1 MKRVGIITLTVLAW
15 AGSALGAGS
24 FIVDPSA
31 SVEFA
36 PSITTS
42 TNNSIPLINIV
53 APTAA
58 GISHNK
64 FQKFDVGTEGVIH
77 NNSLTGA
84 QTSILDQGTLSAN
97 PNFSTRSATTI
108 IDEITS
114 ANASTLEGAIEVYGD
129 SAGVII
135 ANPNGISCNGC
146 SFINAPNSA
155 LTTGAVSYGDTG
167 QISIDT
173 SGNDSSISVGEGGL
187 NAAGYGSTTVGSR
200 NQNLS
205 LIARKILL
213 EGTSDSKIWN
223 TERVDLISGSVEYDF
238 STGSKTGNNPL
249 SSVTEKTPSGATTGA
264 QIDASLVS
272 EVNAGKINIVATE
285 NGLGVNLGGTLQAT
299 ASDVVIRAD
308 GYLHVETGGHVNSER
323 DILITTSDS
332 AKTLIESDQST
343 YKDYRGLFA
352 GRDVIVSADNDFA
365 NYNATVMARRTVSV
379 SSAGNLSNNA
389 DVAGAAISLVATG
402 QVSNSGSIN
411 TTYQSASFTPASGE
425 TSKEKVAVGLANAI
439 GKIDGASTTVSGNEI
454 IVTLDAGL
462 SSSFEFDVAT
472 TESDGTSS
480 DGQIV
485 SISGSGS
492 TRYVKIYGSAE
503 ASDIFD
509 FRVYGDAAITS
520 TGDVVSNSG
529 TVRGYGDLT
538 VVQASTNLPGGTT
551 TIRGSYTVDSDLKS
565 SGDIATWSSFVP
577 NRLKYT
583 GSYAAGSS
591 STGSYYQP
599 STVSVSTAALSATY
613 VNTELAEKV
622 VDKDAII
629 FASDPFVAA
638 QTAATSALVST
649 ASSFVAED
657 REKEMASIALAEES
671 ANAEQELA
679 LIETTA
685 DLPIIS
691 VQQPVGTIQLGSVE
705 QSGGLVGQTTFASN
719 PELISISD
727 TGVVEVVEATD
738 EASDESN
745 DSEGSAVEDE

>member
-1 MKRVGIITLTVLAW
+1 MKKFGFIIFTSVVW
-15 AGSALGAGS
+15 VGSAQAAGS

-249 SSVTEKTPSGATTGA
+249 SSVTEKTPTGATTGA

-332 AKTLIESDQST
+332 AKTLIESDQVT
-343 YKDYRGLFA
+343 YTDYRGLAA
-352 GRDVIVSADNDFA
+352 GRDVIISSDNDFT
-365 NYNATVMARRTVSV
+365 NSGGTVIAKRFVSIT
-379 SSAGNLSNNA
+379 SAGTLLNTA
-389 DVAGAAISLVATG
+389 DIGGSSLALTASG
-402 QVSNSGSIN
+402 ELKSTKYINSS
-411 TTYQSASFTPASGE
+411 YQSASFTPASGE

-462 SSSFEFDVAT
+462 SSSFGFDVAT
-472 TESDGTSS
+472 TESDGSSS

-492 TRYVKIYGSAE
+492 TRYVKIYGEAE
-503 ASDIFD
+503 ASDFFD
-509 FRVYGDAAITS
+509 FRVYGNMTLSS
-520 TGDVVSNSG
+520 TADKVINTNLMRS
-529 TVRGYGDLT
+529 YGDLT
-538 VVQASTNLPGGTT
+538 VTQASVNFPGGTT
-551 TIRGSYTVDSDLKS
+551 TVRGSYTVDSDLKS
-565 SGDIATWSSFVP
+565 SGDSATWSSFVP

-622 VDKDAII
+622 VAKDAII

-638 QTAATSALVST
+638 QTAATSALVTT
-649 ASSFVAED
+649 ASSFVVED

-671 ANAEQELA
+671 VNAEQELA
-679 LIETTA
+679 LIETTG
-685 DLPIIS
+685 DVPIIS

-719 PELISISD
+719 AELISISD

-745 DSEGSAVEDE
+745 DTEGSAVEDE

>member
-249 SSVTEKTPSGATTGA
+249 SSVSEKTPTGATTGA

-285 NGLGVNLGGTLQAT
+285 NGLGSTLGACC
-299 ASDVVIRAD
+299 
-308 GYLHVETGGHVNSER
+308 
-323 DILITTSDS
+323 
-332 AKTLIESDQST
+332 
-343 YKDYRGLFA
+343 
-352 GRDVIVSADNDFA
+352 
-365 NYNATVMARRTVSV
+365 RRRR
-379 SSAGNLSNNA
+379 
-389 DVAGAAISLVATG
+389 
-402 QVSNSGSIN
+402 QM
-411 TTYQSASFTPASGE
+411 
-425 TSKEKVAVGLANAI
+425 
-439 GKIDGASTTVSGNEI
+439 
-454 IVTLDAGL
+454 
-462 SSSFEFDVAT
+462 SSF
-472 TESDGTSS
+472 GP
-480 DGQIV
+480 
-485 SISGSGS
+485 
-492 TRYVKIYGSAE
+492 
-503 ASDIFD
+503 
-509 FRVYGDAAITS
+509 
-520 TGDVVSNSG
+520 
-529 TVRGYGDLT
+529 TVTCMSR
-538 VVQASTNLPGGTT
+538 QAVT
-551 TIRGSYTVDSDLKS
+551 
-565 SGDIATWSSFVP
+565 
-577 NRLKYT
+577 
-583 GSYAAGSS
+583 
-591 STGSYYQP
+591 
-599 STVSVSTAALSATY
+599 
-613 VNTELAEKV
+613 
-622 VDKDAII
+622 
-629 FASDPFVAA
+629 
-638 QTAATSALVST
+638 ST
-649 ASSFVAED
+649 AS
-657 REKEMASIALAEES
+657 
-671 ANAEQELA
+671 
-679 LIETTA
+679 
-685 DLPIIS
+685 
-691 VQQPVGTIQLGSVE
+691 GTY
-705 QSGGLVGQTTFASN
+705 
-719 PELISISD
+719 
-727 TGVVEVVEATD
+727 
-738 EASDESN
+738 
-745 DSEGSAVEDE
+745 

>member
-1 MKRVGIITLTVLAW
+1 MGMLRLMLALIAW
-15 AGSALGAGS
+15 STQVQAAGS

-31 SVEFA
+31 SVEFR
-36 PSITTS
+36 PSITVS
-42 TNNSIPLINIV
+42 KNAGIPLINITK
-53 APTAA
+53 PTVG

-64 FQKFDVGTEGVIH
+64 FQRFDVGSEGVIQ
-77 NNSLTGA
+77 NNSSTGLE
-84 QTSILDQGTLSAN
+84 TSVLDGGTLWAN
-97 PNFSTRSATTI
+97 PNFSGASATTI
-108 IDEITS
+108 ITEVTS
-114 ANASTLEGAIEVYGD
+114 TNTSTLEGAIEVYGD
-129 SAGVII
+129 FASVII

-146 SFINAPNSA
+146 SLINAPNSA
-155 LTTGAVSYGDTG
+155 LTTGAVTYTNYGAIT
-167 QISIDT
+167 IDT
-173 SGNDSSISVGEGGL
+173 SGNDSSISIGEGGL
-187 NAAGYGSTTVGSR
+187 NAAGYGSTQVGAK
-200 NQNLS
+200 NPNVS

-213 EGTSDSKIWN
+213 EGASEAKLWN
-223 TERVDLISGSVEYDF
+223 AERFDLISGSVDYDF

-249 SSVTEKTPSGATTGA
+249 SSVTEKTPSSATTGA

-272 EVNAGKINIVATE
+272 EVTAGKINIVATE

-299 ASDVVIRAD
+299 VSDVTIRAD

-323 DILITTSDS
+323 DILITTSDA
-332 AKTLIESDQST
+332 AKTLIESDQVT
-343 YKDYRGLFA
+343 YTDYRGLFA
-352 GRDVIVSADNDFA
+352 GRDVIVSADNDFT

-389 DVAGAAISLVATG
+389 DVAGAVISFVATG

-462 SSSFEFDVAT
+462 SSGFGFDVAT
-472 TESDGTSS
+472 TESDGNQS
-480 DGQIV
+480 DGQVV

-492 TRYVKIYGSAE
+492 TRYVKIFGSAE
-503 ASDIFD
+503 ASDVFD

-520 TGDVVSNSG
+520 TGAVVSNSG

-538 VVQASTNLPGGTT
+538 VIQASTNFPGGTT
-551 TIRGSYTVDSDLKS
+551 TVRGSYTVDSDLKS
-565 SGDIATWSSFVP
+565 SGDSATWSSFVP

-638 QTAATSALVST
+638 QTAATSALVTT
-649 ASSFVAED
+649 ASSFVVED
-657 REKEMASIALAEES
+657 REKEMASIALVEES
-671 ANAEQELA
+671 VNTEQELA
-679 LIETTA
+679 LIETTP

-705 QSGGLVGQTTFASN
+705 QSGGLVGQTTFASDA
-719 PELISISD
+719 ELISISD
-727 TGVVEVVEATD
+727 TGVVEVIEAAD

-745 DSEGSAVEDE
+745 DSEGSSVEDE

>member
-1 MKRVGIITLTVLAW
+1 MKKFGFIIFTSVVW
-15 AGSALGAGS
+15 VGSAQAADS
-24 FIVDPSA
+24 FIVDPTA

-173 SGNDSSISVGEGGL
+173 SGNDSSISIGEGGL

-200 NQNLS
+200 NQNLNH
-205 LIARKILL
+205 IARKILL

-238 STGSKTGNNPL
+238 SNGSKRGDSPL
-249 SSVTEKTPSGATTGA
+249 SYVTNKTPNSATTGA
-264 QIDASLVS
+264 QLDASLVS
-272 EVNAGKINIVATE
+272 EVNAGKINIIATE
-285 NGLGVNLGGTLQAT
+285 QGLGVNLGGVVQASGSDLMISVGGALTVESTGSLTASRDVAITTNGSTDGSNAGSIKAGRNLNLTAGNDFVNQGVLQANRT
-299 ASDVVIRAD
+299 VDLDLTGSLHNLGTSSVKASNVTIDA
-308 GYLHVETGGHVNSER
+308 G
-323 DILITTSDS
+323 
-332 AKTLIESDQST
+332 TLIKNDDTATIASLYQW
-343 YKDYRGLFA
+343 
-352 GRDVIVSADNDFA
+352 GRYIIDSGED
-365 NYNATVMARRTVSV
+365 T
-379 SSAGNLSNNA
+379 GEK
-389 DVAGAAISLVATG
+389 AAI
-402 QVSNSGSIN
+402 
-411 TTYQSASFTPASGE
+411 
-425 TSKEKVAVGLANAI
+425 GLANAI
-439 GKIDGASTTVSGNEI
+439 GQFEGVSTAVTRNEIAITLDDAVTSFLEQASLDDVDSSADSSITLSGTGKYRYIKISGDRSVGDKFKYRLKGNNVLTAPSIVNASGASIRSAGTLNLVYDTLTDSGTLDGA
-454 IVTLDAGL
+454 
-462 SSSFEFDVAT
+462 
-472 TESDGTSS
+472 ESLQLNSVE
-480 DGQIV
+480 Q
-485 SISGSGS
+485 
-492 TRYVKIYGSAE
+492 
-503 ASDIFD
+503 
-509 FRVYGDAAITS
+509 S
-520 TGDVVSNSG
+520 TGS
-529 TVRGYGDLT
+529 
-538 VVQASTNLPGGTT
+538 STDFLSLVPTE
-551 TIRGSYTVDSDLKS
+551 LK
-565 SGDIATWSSFVP
+565 F
-577 NRLKYT
+577 Y
-583 GSYAAGSS
+583 GSYAAGAA
-591 STGSYYQP
+591 STGAYYQP

-638 QTAATSALVST
+638 QTAATSALVTT
-649 ASSFVAED
+649 ASSFVVED

-671 ANAEQELA
+671 VNAEQELA
-679 LIETTA
+679 LIETTP

-705 QSGGLVGQTTFASN
+705 QSGGLVGQTTFASDA
-719 PELISISD
+719 ELISISD
-727 TGVVEVVEATD
+727 TGVVEVIEATD
-738 EASDESN
+738 EASDDSN
-745 DSEGSAVEDE
+745 DSEGSSVEDE